1 LQVFPDRS
9 TFVWIHRTIDLVL
22 PILLIILITSLL
34 NIPWHERY
42 EVMGAI
48 AGFLLML
55 TSQYTGLYESW
66 RGRSIF
72 QSAKLIMK
80 AWLITWAILIIL
92 AFWFKDTSSYSR
104 LAVTSWAI
112 ITMFSLV
119 LYRILIRSILIIF
132 RQSGNNIKSVAIVGA
147 GKVGQQ
153 LAKNVN
159 ENPWLGYK
167 VTAFY
172 DDNLDLLN
180 QKINHIPI
188 MGIIEHLAKDTKNKK
203 YDEIYICLPL
213 WADSKIKQ
221 LLNELTDT
229 TVIVKYVPDLF
240 SFDLMHAKMQEI
252 KGMPVFS
259 VFDTPLSSKSSQ
271 ILKRVEDVLLSTLIL
286 IFISPIL
293 LVIAIAIKLTSKGP
307 VIFKQKRYG
316 LNGKEIKVYKFRSMT
331 AQDNGAVIKQA
342 TKNDS
347 RITLLGAFLRKTSLD
362 ELPQF
367 INVLQGK
374 MSIVGPRPHAVAHN
388 EEYRKIVPKYMQRHL
403 VKPGIT
409 GWAQINGWRGE
420 TDTLEKMEKRI
431 EFDLHYINSW
441 NLWFDIRIIVLTV
454 FKGFINKNAY

>member
-1 LQVFPDRS
+1 
-9 TFVWIHRTIDLVL
+9 VL
-22 PILLIILITSLL
+22 PILLLILITSLL

-42 EVMGAI
+42 EVMGVI

-55 TSQYTGLYESW
+55 TSQFTGLYESW

-92 AFWFKDTSSYSR
+92 AFWYKDTSSYSR

-119 LYRILIRSILIIF
+119 LYRIVIRSILIIF

-153 LAKNVN
+153 LAKNIN

-188 MGIIEHLAKDTKNKK
+188 IGIIEHLAKDTKNKK

-229 TVIVKYVPDLF
+229 TAIVKYVPDLF
-240 SFDLMHAKMQEI
+240 SFDLMHAKMQDI

-259 VFDTPLSSKSSQ
+259 VFDTPLSSKTSQ
-271 ILKRVEDVLLSTLIL
+271 LIKRIEDILLSTIILIL
-286 IFISPIL
+286 ISPIMFMVGL
-293 LVIAIAIKLTSKGP
+293 GVKVSSPGP
-307 VIFKQKRYG
+307 IFYRQTRVG
-316 LNGKEIKVYKFRSMT
+316 WNGENFDMLKFRSMPIDT
-331 AQDNGAVIKQA
+331 EKNGVQWGSAKNKTN
-342 TKNDS
+342 TKFGQFIRS
-347 RITLLGAFLRKTSLD
+347 TSLD

-367 INVLQGK
+367 LNVLKGD
-374 MSIVGPRPHAVAHN
+374 MSIVGPRPERDIFV
-388 EEYRKIVPKYMQRHL
+388 EQFRKEIPRYMQKHM
-403 VKPGIT
+403 VKAGIT
-409 GWAQINGWRGE
+409 GWAQINGWRG
-420 TDTLEKMEKRI
+420 DTCLEKRI
-431 EFDLHYINSW
+431 EADLHYINNWS
-441 NLWFDIRIIVLTV
+441 LWLDIRIIFLTI

>member
-22 PILLIILITSLL
+22 PILLLILITSLL

-42 EVMGAI
+42 EVMGVI

-55 TSQYTGLYESW
+55 TSQFTGLYESW

-92 AFWFKDTSSYSR
+92 AFWYKDTSSYSR

-119 LYRILIRSILIIF
+119 LYRIVIRSILIIF

-153 LAKNVN
+153 LAKNIN

-188 MGIIEHLAKDTKNKK
+188 IGIIEHLAKDTKNKK

-229 TVIVKYVPDLF
+229 TAIVKYVPDLF
-240 SFDLMHAKMQEI
+240 SFDLMHAKMQDI

-259 VFDTPLSSKSSQ
+259 VFDTPLSSKTSQ
-271 ILKRVEDVLLSTLIL
+271 LIKRIEDILLSTIILIL
-286 IFISPIL
+286 ISPIMFMVGL
-293 LVIAIAIKLTSKGP
+293 GVKVSSPGP
-307 VIFKQKRYG
+307 IFYRQTRVG
-316 LNGKEIKVYKFRSMT
+316 WNGENFDMLKFRSMPIDT
-331 AQDNGAVIKQA
+331 EKNGVQWGSAKNKTN
-342 TKNDS
+342 TKFGQFIRS
-347 RITLLGAFLRKTSLD
+347 TSLD

-367 INVLQGK
+367 LNVLKGD
-374 MSIVGPRPHAVAHN
+374 MSIVGPRPERDIFV
-388 EEYRKIVPKYMQRHL
+388 EQFRKEIPRYMQKHM
-403 VKPGIT
+403 VKAGIT
-409 GWAQINGWRGE
+409 GWAQINGWRG
-420 TDTLEKMEKRI
+420 DTCLEKRI
-431 EFDLHYINSW
+431 EADLHYINNWS
-441 NLWFDIRIIVLTV
+441 LWLDIRIIFLTI

>member
-22 PILLIILITSLL
+22 PILLLILITSLL

-42 EVMGAI
+42 EVMGVI

-55 TSQYTGLYESW
+55 TSQFTGVYESW

-92 AFWFKDTSSYSR
+92 AFWYKDTSSYSR

-119 LYRILIRSILIIF
+119 LYRIVIRSILIIF

-153 LAKNVN
+153 LAKNIN

-188 MGIIEHLAKDTKNKK
+188 IGIIEHLAKDTKNKK

-229 TVIVKYVPDLF
+229 TAIVKYVPDLF
-240 SFDLMHAKMQEI
+240 SFDLMHAKMQDI

-259 VFDTPLSSKSSQ
+259 VFDTPLSSKTSQ
-271 ILKRVEDVLLSTLIL
+271 LIKRIEDILLSTIILIL
-286 IFISPIL
+286 ISPIMFMVGL
-293 LVIAIAIKLTSKGP
+293 GVKVSSPGP
-307 VIFKQKRYG
+307 IFYRQTRVG
-316 LNGKEIKVYKFRSMT
+316 WNGENFDMLKFRSMPIDT
-331 AQDNGAVIKQA
+331 EKNGVQWGSAKNKTN
-342 TKNDS
+342 TKFGQFIRS
-347 RITLLGAFLRKTSLD
+347 TSLD

-367 INVLQGK
+367 LNVLKGD
-374 MSIVGPRPHAVAHN
+374 MSIVGPRPERDIFV
-388 EEYRKIVPKYMQRHL
+388 EQFRKEIPRYMQKHM
-403 VKPGIT
+403 VKAGIT
-409 GWAQINGWRGE
+409 GWAQINGWRG
-420 TDTLEKMEKRI
+420 DTCLEKRI
-431 EFDLHYINSW
+431 EADLHYINNWS
-441 NLWFDIRIIVLTV
+441 LWLDIRIIFLTI